1 MRAVIGRLAGM
12 SYDEANRVVVGEVF
26 ATLDA
31 NAGLPRLA
39 ATVEQ
44 WRPDVIV
51 RDPAEF
57 ASWLLAERRHVPH
70 PRVAIGLLSSDASY
84 AGVAAPALAA
94 AAEASGLPPDPGGRR
109 LIDGPV
115 IAAAPPTFDPSHGLD
130 PRSVHRYGSPH
141 APRGALPSLL
151 PRGDDPLV
159 YVTFG
164 TAAGAAAA
172 AHGGH
177 CVRRGSAARGRAG
190 DPRWLRHRARW
201 RSWGVPMVVTADVC

>member
-70 PRVAIGLLSSDASY
+70 LRVAIGLLSSDASY

-94 AAEASGLPPDPGGRR
+94 APRR
-109 LIDGPV
+109 AV
-115 IAAAPPTFDPSHGLD
+115 S
-130 PRSVHRYGSPH
+130 PRTR
-141 APRGALPSLL
+141 
-151 PRGDDPLV
+151 
-159 YVTFG
+159 
-164 TAAGAAAA
+164 AGAD
-172 AHGGH
+172 
-177 CVRRGSAARGRAG
+177 SSTGR
-190 DPRWLRHRARW
+190 
-201 RSWGVPMVVTADVC
+201 